1 VEYARSLVC
10 VGAPDSSQAKAHC
23 LALGEPAIA
32 KTALCPRFSMID
44 HKSGRSSRAHS
55 VLAAVG
61 FFLSLHF
68 AAKPACTRLLAP
80 SIRFGLWGQPVE
92 ETEKSPENPT
102 IFACHH

>member
-1 VEYARSLVC
+1 
-10 VGAPDSSQAKAHC
+10 
-23 LALGEPAIA
+23 
-32 KTALCPRFSMID
+32 
-44 HKSGRSSRAHS
+44 
-55 VLAAVG
+55 LAAVG